1 MSEAVDG
8 GSARAVFQTVV
19 LTALV
24 DGRPV
29 VSEAREV
36 AELVALDPR
45 FAQITDAIELGVA
58 TRALLDRV
66 GVEDALAE
74 IAPGI
79 VEADRRL
86 AFRLC
91 ARVMIA
97 DGKTD
102 GDEAMVLGTMQELF
116 NLPHAEVRSCIE
128 QESARKAARSE

>member
-1 MSEAVDG
+1 MSETVEG
-8 GSARAVFQTVV
+8 GSTRAVFQAIV

-45 FAQITDAIELGVA
+45 FAEIGDAVELGVA

-74 IAPGI
+74 IIPGI
-79 VEADRRL
+79 AEADRRL

-116 NLPHAEVRSCIE
+116 GLPHAEVRACIE
-128 QESARKAARSE
+128 QETARKGARS